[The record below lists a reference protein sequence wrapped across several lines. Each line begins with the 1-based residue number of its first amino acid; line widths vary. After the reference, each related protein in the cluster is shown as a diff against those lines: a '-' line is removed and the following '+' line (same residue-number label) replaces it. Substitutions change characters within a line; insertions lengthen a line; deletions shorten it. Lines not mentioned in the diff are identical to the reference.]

1 MLNNM
6 KLKKITQKKSLR
18 GIKVLLRVDFNVPL
32 VSKKITEDYRISAAI
47 PTIKYLVDAGA
58 SLIIITHWGDPKKID
73 LNYSTKKL
81 AKRLEK
87 LSGLNV
93 KFVDDIIGDKA
104 IKNVNQLKEK
114 EIIFLEN
121 LRFHPGEKTNDKSF
135 AKKLASLADI
145 YINDAFSVSHR
156 NQASVSALSNFLPA
170 YAGLQLEAEI
180 INLEKILKP
189 KKPLVLVMGGSKI
202 STKAPMIKKLQQKSK
217 YILIGGAL
225 ANNFLKYKK
234 YEIGK
239 SMYDLDASKVI
250 ASLFKE
256 KQVAKKI
263 ILPIDVIVK
272 DSKGLSR
279 RRKLQDI
286 KKTDIILDVG
296 PDTISLFSSYIKE
309 AQTIVWNG
317 PFGKFEERPYK
328 HGTIALASVI
338 AARSTGSAFGLVGG
352 GETVSALKLTKMES
366 HVDWL
371 STAGGAMLAYL
382 GGENMPGLKNIIL
395 NK

>member
-1 MLNNM
+1 M
-6 KLKKITQKKSLR
+6 KLKKITQKKNLE
-18 GIKVLLRVDFNVPL
+18 GLKVLLRVDFNVPL

-47 PTIKYLVDAGA
+47 PSIKYLLNAGA
-58 SLIIITHWGDPKKID
+58 SIIIISHWGDPKKRD

-87 LSGLNV
+87 LSGLKV
-93 KFVDDIIGDKA
+93 RFVDDIVGDKA
-104 IKNVNQLKEK
+104 VKKAKNLKAK

-121 LRFHPGEKTNDKSF
+121 LRFEAGEKKNDKKF
-135 AKKLASLADI
+135 AKKLADLADI
-145 YINDAFSVSHR
+145 YVNDAFSVSHR
-156 NQASVSALSNFLPA
+156 DQASVSAVSNFLPA

-180 INLEKILKP
+180 INLEKIIKP
-189 KKPLVLVMGGSKI
+189 KKPLVLLMGGSKI
-202 STKAPMIKKLQQKSK
+202 ATKAPMINKLQQKSK

-239 SMYDLDASKVI
+239 SMYDAGSIAMI
-250 ASLFKE
+250 ASLLKD
-256 KQVAKKI
+256 KKLMKKI

-272 DSKGLSR
+272 DSKKLSR
-279 RRKLQDI
+279 RRKLEDI
-286 KKTDIILDVG
+286 KKTDTILDIG
-296 PDTISLFSSYIKE
+296 PDTISLFSSYIRE

-317 PFGKFEERPYK
+317 PLGKFEESPYK

-338 AARSTGSAFGLVGG
+338 AVRSTGPAFGLVGG
-352 GETVSALKLTKMES
+352 GETVAALKLTKMES

-382 GGENMPGLKNIIL
+382 GAENMPGLKNIIL
-395 NK
+395 KK

>member
-1 MLNNM
+1 M
-6 KLKKITQKKSLR
+6 KLKKITQKKNLE
-18 GIKVLLRVDFNVPL
+18 GLKVLLRVDFNVPL

-47 PTIKYLVDAGA
+47 PSIKYLLNAGA
-58 SLIIITHWGDPKKID
+58 SIIIISHWGDPKKRD

-87 LSGLNV
+87 LSGLKV
-93 KFVDDIIGDKA
+93 GFVDDIVGDKA
-104 IKNVNQLKEK
+104 VKKAKNLKAK

-121 LRFHPGEKTNDKSF
+121 LRFEAGEKKNDKKF
-135 AKKLASLADI
+135 AKKLADLADI
-145 YINDAFSVSHR
+145 YVNDAFSVSHR
-156 NQASVSALSNFLPA
+156 DQASVSAVSNFLPA

-180 INLEKILKP
+180 INLEKIIKP
-189 KKPLVLVMGGSKI
+189 KKPLVLLMGGSKI
-202 STKAPMIKKLQQKSK
+202 ATKAPMIKKLQQKSK

-239 SMYDLDASKVI
+239 SMYDAGSTAMI
-250 ASLFKE
+250 ASLLKD
-256 KQVAKKI
+256 KKLMKKI

-272 DSKGLSR
+272 DSKKLSR
-279 RRKLQDI
+279 RRKLEDI
-286 KKTDIILDVG
+286 KKTDTILDIG
-296 PDTISLFSSYIKE
+296 PDTISLFSSYIRE

-317 PFGKFEERPYK
+317 PLGKFEESPYK

-338 AARSTGSAFGLVGG
+338 AIRSTGPAFGLVGG

-382 GGENMPGLKNIIL
+382 GAENMPGLKNIIL
-395 NK
+395 KK